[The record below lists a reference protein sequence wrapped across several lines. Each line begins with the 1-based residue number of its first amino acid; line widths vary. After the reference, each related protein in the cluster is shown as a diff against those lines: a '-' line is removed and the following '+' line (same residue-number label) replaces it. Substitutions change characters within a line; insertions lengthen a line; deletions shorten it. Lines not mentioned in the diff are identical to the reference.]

1 MKYITAIIMTT
12 LLPATALAGP
22 YYCNAPFFNRGGGV
36 MWLITLVLS
45 GLIIYLLYKNITGSG
60 RNINEDSPDVIS
72 ILNRRLAEGEI
83 SENEYD
89 RLMSRIS
96 G

>member
-1 MKYITAIIMTT
+1 MTT
-12 LLPATALAGP
+12 IPTAAALAGP
-22 YYCNAPFFNRGGGV
+22 YYCNAQFFSRGGGV

-60 RNINEDSPDVIS
+60 RNYNEDSPDVIN
-72 ILNRRLAEGEI
+72 ILNRRLAKGEI

-89 RLMSRIS
+89 RLKSRIS